1 MKRILQSELI
11 FTMFFFFL
19 NLIYLIPSTIWL
31 ANYPITITMAI
42 FVIIVICN
50 IVSLGCFILAIIRHR
65 KKHNQ

>member
-31 ANYPITITMAI
+31 ANYPITITMVM